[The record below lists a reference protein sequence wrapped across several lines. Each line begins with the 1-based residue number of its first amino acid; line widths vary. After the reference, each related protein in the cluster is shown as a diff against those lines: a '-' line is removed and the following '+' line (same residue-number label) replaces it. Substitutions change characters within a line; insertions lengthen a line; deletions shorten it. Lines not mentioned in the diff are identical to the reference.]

1 MEKDQKLL
9 GKLTA
14 GTEINSSEPFGHVL
28 QGRRAKPGSSQDSA
42 QWINVATIGN
52 PSEQRGFER
61 GRAAA
66 HERVV
71 NDVARLGKAFDKEA
85 RYLRLE
91 TSAVRDLVE
100 GMDLTLS
107 SSPEFVDEGWDF
119 RGFAISAG
127 EAGGQFSGRLAKLT
141 EGNQLGH

>member
-28 QGRRAKPGSSQDSA
+28 QGRRAQPGSSQDSA

-85 RYLRLE
+85 RQLRLE
-91 TSAVRDLVE
+91 KTAGREPGGGRDP
-100 GMDLTLS
+100 TPF
-107 SSPEFVDEGWDF
+107 SSPE
-119 RGFAISAG
+119 
-127 EAGGQFSGRLAKLT
+127 
-141 EGNQLGH
+141 

>member
-71 NDVARLGKAFDKEA
+71 NDVARLEKPAANFRVGWPNSRKEIN
-85 RYLRLE
+85 
-91 TSAVRDLVE
+91 S
-100 GMDLTLS
+100 
-107 SSPEFVDEGWDF
+107 
-119 RGFAISAG
+119 AISGGRAG
-127 EAGGQFSGRLAKLT
+127 
-141 EGNQLGH
+141 